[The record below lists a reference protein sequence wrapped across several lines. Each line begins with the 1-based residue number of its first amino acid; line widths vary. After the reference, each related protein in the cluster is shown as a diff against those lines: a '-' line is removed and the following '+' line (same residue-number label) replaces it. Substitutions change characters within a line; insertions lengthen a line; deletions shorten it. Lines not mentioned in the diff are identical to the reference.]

1 MKSPWLRL
9 LLVVFGVIALNVLAS
24 FAYLRLDLTEDRRY
38 SLSEATENLLG
49 NLDEELFVDVYLD
62 GELPAGFQRLQNS
75 IRETLDEFKV
85 HAGNRLTYRFI
96 DPSKTSDP
104 KARAALYDSLAAKGI
119 IPTNVIEGSSDDRR
133 ERLLFPGAVLR
144 YGSREA
150 AVLLLRG
157 NVARS
162 AQENLNLSAENVEFN
177 LATALRE
184 LARTEK
190 KKIGL
195 LSSYSPNL
203 PGVRLSDLIV
213 SLQKNYEL
221 FQVNLPASPNLDGLD
236 AVLVVKP
243 EVPFAE
249 ADQFKLDQFIV
260 KGGNALFFVDAAKT
274 DSVGREGVYVF
285 PNPVNLDDLLF
296 RYGVRLNPDV
306 VKDVLSARIP
316 LNVGNLGDK
325 SNIQLV
331 PWRLYPLINNFGP
344 SPIVRNLD
352 AVYVRGTGTL
362 DTVRAAG
369 IVKTPLLLT
378 SPYTQVLQAPA
389 IIPYNEARQEPRPEQ
404 YQAGQKVLAYLLEGR
419 FSSAFQNRILPGD
432 PRAAGFAATG
442 QPSKILVC
450 ADGDLPLNDFDARR
464 QTPLPLGFDRFSAD
478 RHVFANKEFILNAV
492 DFLLDENGV
501 ITARNKEVRLRPLDT
516 LRLRDERLT
525 WQVLNLAGPLVLVGL
540 LGSVWYLWRRRRF
553 VG

>member
-9 LLVVFGVIALNVLAS
+9 LFVLLGVIALNVLAG
-24 FAYLRLDLTEDRRY
+24 FVPFRLDLTEDRRY
-38 SLSEATENLLG
+38 SLSKATENLLG
-49 NLDEELFVDVYLD
+49 NLEEELFVDVYLD

-96 DPSKTSDP
+96 DPSEISDP
-104 KARAALYDSLAAKGI
+104 KERAALYDSLAAKGI
-119 IPTNVIEGSSDDRR
+119 VPTNVIEGGTDDRR
-133 ERLLFPGAVLR
+133 ERLIFPGAVLR
-144 YGSREA
+144 YGARES

-184 LARTEK
+184 LTRTEK

-195 LSSYSPNL
+195 LSSYSPNV

-260 KGGNALFFVDAAKT
+260 KGGRALFFVDAAKT
-274 DSVGREGVYVF
+274 DSVGREGVYAF
-285 PNPVNLDDLLF
+285 PNPLNLDDLLF
-296 RYGVRLNPDV
+296 RYGVRLNPNLV
-306 VKDVLSARIP
+306 RDVLSARIP
-316 LNVGNLGDK
+316 LNVGTLGDK
-325 SNIQLV
+325 PNIQLV
-331 PWRLYPLINNFGP
+331 PWRLYPLINSFGA

-362 DTVRAAG
+362 DTVRASG
-369 IVKTPLLLT
+369 IAKIPLLLT
-378 SPYTQVLQAPA
+378 SPNTQVLQLPA
-389 IIPYNEARQEPRPEQ
+389 IIPYNEARQPPSPEQ
-404 YQAGQKVLAYLLEGR
+404 YQAGVQLISCLLEGTFR
-419 FSSAFQNRILPGD
+419 SAFENRILPGD
-432 PRAAGFAATG
+432 PRAQSFVATG

-464 QTPLPLGFDRFSAD
+464 QVPLPLGFDRFSSD

-492 DFLLDENGV
+492 DYLLDENGV

-540 LGSVWYLWRRRRF
+540 LGGVWYLWRRRRF
-553 VG
+553 AG

>member
-1 MKSPWLRL
+1 MKLPWLRL
-9 LLVVFGVIALNVLAS
+9 LLVLLGVVALNVLAS
-24 FAYLRLDLTEDRRY
+24 FVYFRIDLTEDRRY

-49 NLDEELFVDVYLD
+49 NLEQEVFVDVYLD
-62 GELPAGFQRLQNS
+62 GDLPAGFQRLQNA
-75 IRETLDEFKV
+75 IRETLDEFRDR
-85 HAGNRLTYRFI
+85 AGTRLTYRFI
-96 DPSKTSDP
+96 DPAATTDP
-104 KARAALYDSLAAKGI
+104 KARAALYDTLAAQGI
-119 IPTNVIEGSSDDRR
+119 VPTNVVEGGTDNRR
-133 ERLLFPGAVLR
+133 ERLIFPGAILR
-144 YGSREA
+144 YGARET
-150 AVLLLRG
+150 AVLLLKG

-184 LARTEK
+184 LTRTEK

-195 LSSYSPNL
+195 LASYSPNV
-203 PGVRLSDLIV
+203 PGVRLSDIIV

-260 KGGNALFFVDAAKT
+260 KGGRALFFVDAAKT
-274 DSVGREGVYVF
+274 DSVGREGIYAF
-285 PNPVNLDDLLF
+285 PNPVQLDDLLF
-296 RYGVRLNPDV
+296 RYGVRLNPDL

-316 LNVGNLGDK
+316 LTVGTLGDK
-325 SNIQLV
+325 ANIQLV
-331 PWRLYPLINNFGP
+331 PWRLYPLINTFGP

-369 IVKTPLLLT
+369 ITKTPLLLT
-378 SPYTQVLQAPA
+378 SPNTQVLQVPA
-389 IIPYNEARQEPRPEQ
+389 LIPYNEARQVPSPE
-404 YQAGQKVLAYLLEGR
+404 AYGGGEKMVACLLEGT
-419 FSSAFQNRILPGD
+419 FQSAFENRILPND
-432 PRAAGFAATG
+432 PRARGFAVRG
-442 QPSKILVC
+442 EPSKILVC

-464 QTPLPLGFDRFSAD
+464 QVPLPLGFDRYSAD

-492 DFLLDENGV
+492 DYLLDDAGV
-501 ITARNKEVRLRPLDT
+501 ITARNKEVRLRPLDA
-516 LRLRDERLT
+516 LRLRDERPT

-540 LGSVWYLWRRRRF
+540 LGGVWYLARRRRF
-553 VG
+553 GA